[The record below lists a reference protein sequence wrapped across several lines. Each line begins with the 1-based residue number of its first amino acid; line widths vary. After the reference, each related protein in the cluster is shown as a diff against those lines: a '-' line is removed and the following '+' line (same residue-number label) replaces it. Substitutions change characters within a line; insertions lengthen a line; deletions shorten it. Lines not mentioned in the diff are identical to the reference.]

1 MTKLNIGPNVFTQ
14 TMPVTLLGS
23 EIDGKPNFMTLAWV
37 TRVNGNPPLFGVS
50 VNKFHL
56 TNKGIKENQ
65 TFSLNFP
72 SEEMIKETDFCGLVS
87 GKKTDKSE
95 VFSVFYGIIGTAPMI
110 VECPLTVECRLV
122 DVLELPSHD
131 LFIGESIEAYTEPQ
145 YLTDGKPD
153 VKKIKPLS
161 LTMPDNNYW
170 KVGEHA
176 GNAWSEG
183 KNYKIE

>member
-1 MTKLNIGPNVFTQ
+1 MAKLNIGPNVFTQ
-14 TMPVTLLGS
+14 TMPVTLLGT
-23 EIDGKPNFMTLAWV
+23 EIDGKPNFMALGWV
-37 TRVNGNPPLFGVS
+37 TRVNANPPLFGAA
-50 VNKFHL
+50 VNKVHL

-72 SEEMIKETDFCGLVS
+72 SEEMIKETDYCGLVS
-87 GKKTDKSE
+87 GKNTDKSE
-95 VFSVFYGIIGTAPMI
+95 IFSVFYGIVGTAPMI
-110 VECPLTVECRLV
+110 MECPLTVECRLV
-122 DVLELPSHD
+122 DVLELPSND
-131 LFIGESIEAYTEPQ
+131 LFIGEAIEAYTEAK

-176 GNAWSEG
+176 GNAWSVG
-183 KNYKIE
+183 KNYKIK